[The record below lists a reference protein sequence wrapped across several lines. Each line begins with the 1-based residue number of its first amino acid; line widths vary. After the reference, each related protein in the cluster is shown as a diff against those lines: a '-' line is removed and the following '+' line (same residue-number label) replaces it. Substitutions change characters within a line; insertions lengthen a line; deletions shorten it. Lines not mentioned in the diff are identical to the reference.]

1 MRILPTP
8 LALAAALACCP
19 AQADISET
27 FKPFISVG
35 QTYDDNLLRL
45 PENTPDG
52 IQRPTAPHKRSPA
65 LRWTARLAARKL
77 PVRRKSRA

>member
-27 FKPFISVG
+27 IKPFIAVG
-35 QTYDDNLLRL
+35 STYDDNLLRQ
-45 PENTPDG
+45 PDNAPAG
-52 IQRPTAPHKRSPA
+52 LQRSD
-65 LRWTARLAARKL
+65 
-77 PVRRKSRA
+77 RATQVVGGFLLDRPIGRQ